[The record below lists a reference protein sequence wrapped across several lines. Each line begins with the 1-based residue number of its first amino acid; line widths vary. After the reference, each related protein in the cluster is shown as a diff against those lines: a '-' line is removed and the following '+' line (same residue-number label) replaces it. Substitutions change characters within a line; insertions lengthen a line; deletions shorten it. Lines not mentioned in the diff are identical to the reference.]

1 MDKQHK
7 NPDLSKLFTRI
18 LLLLVMFECTALLGM
33 LLTDH
38 DEQLEQIRT
47 QVSGLHGDASATEY
61 IRQYNSRRIGPYQST
76 QLTFQDINR
85 QELQVHASHWWGFS
99 PTIHCVSSAAEVPCQ

>member
-7 NPDLSKLFTRI
+7 NPDLSKLFSRI

-47 QVSGLHGDASATEY
+47 QVSSLHGDASATEY
-61 IRQYNSRRIGPYQST
+61 IKQYNSWRIGPYQNT
-76 QLTFQDINR
+76 RLIFQDKHQ
-85 QELQVHASHWWGFS
+85 QELQVQASHWWGFS
-99 PTIHCVSSAAEVPCQ
+99 PTIHCVSSATKATC